1 MHKISIALHIAMP
14 LMLVLL
20 EAYIFLL
27 FVVVAFLHVGIV
39 LKEQGRNGA
48 CDSYRNGLTQL
59 SLRHFHKMGLISTLK
74 CSMRPCFYM
83 RTTFCTGK
91 LFHWKSNLPS
101 EDGLTKDRSEG

>member
-20 EAYIFLL
+20 ETYIFLFFL
-27 FVVVAFLHVGIV
+27 VAFLHVGIV
-39 LKEQGRNGA
+39 LKEQGRNSA
-48 CDSYRNGLTQL
+48 CNSYRNGLTQL
-59 SLRHFHKMGLISTLK
+59 SLRHFNKMGLISTLK

-83 RTTFCTGK
+83 RTTFCPGK
-91 LFHWKSNLPS
+91 LFPGKINLPS